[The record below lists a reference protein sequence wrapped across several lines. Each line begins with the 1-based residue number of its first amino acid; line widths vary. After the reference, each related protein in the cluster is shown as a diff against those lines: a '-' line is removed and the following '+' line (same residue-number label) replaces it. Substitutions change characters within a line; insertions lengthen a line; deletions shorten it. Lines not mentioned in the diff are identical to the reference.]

1 MAKSLPHHQEAEMN
15 VLGTI
20 FLDPKEILSVIDQ
33 LNSEDFFDQGHQLIF
48 KAMKDLHQDQ
58 MKIDYSSV
66 AAKLE
71 SLQQLAKV
79 GGIKYLLQLSEYVPS
94 TKHLETYIDLVKDSA
109 LKRETIS
116 LASEIL
122 EKGYQGEMDS
132 ADYVSYAEESIF
144 ALAQKKKNNRIF

>member
-33 LNSEDFFDQGHQLIF
+33 LNIEDFFDQGHQMIF
-48 KAMKDLHQDQ
+48 QAMKELHSDQ

-79 GGIKYLLQLSEYVPS
+79 GGIKYLMQLSEFVPS
-94 TKHLETYIDLVKDSA
+94 TRHLETYIDLVKDSS
-109 LKRETIS
+109 LKRETIG

-122 EKGYQGEMDS
+122 EKGYQGEMDA
-132 ADYVSYAEESIF
+132 ADYVTYAEESIF
-144 ALAQKKKNNRIF
+144 ALAQKRKNDSIY